1 MAFCE
6 FIPVNCYLRNMLSN
20 RLITLNMLVL
30 AGLMSSC
37 VTFSPPV
44 PMQTEIRNQG
54 QGAISL
60 QTGSSGFGGF
70 LAYSP
75 IEHLSL
81 FTNAYSSY
89 GSLDSYQGSANNY
102 ANKTSYVD
110 FGAGFY
116 TNSSDKVRFELLL
129 AGGIGQADERQNN
142 WLNDINSAFN
152 VASLP
157 YEFHSN
163 FQQFSIQTNL
173 HLLDDKDFGLIFSL
187 RGFGRKL
194 YKYSSNVTP
203 LALSTKKGS
212 VFTGTE
218 LALSMR
224 IHLYKGLSAIGSAG
238 ASYTQHRHE
247 SPYGTVPYFRFGF
260 AYTFKNLSGNSS
272 N

>member
-1 MAFCE
+1 MKQRALIIICSTAS
-6 FIPVNCYLRNMLSN
+6 ILS
-20 RLITLNMLVL
+20 
-30 AGLMSSC
+30 GC

-44 PMQTEIRNQG
+44 PMQTEIRAKG
-54 QGAISL
+54 QVAASL

-75 IEHLSL
+75 LEHLTL

-89 GSLDSYQGSANNY
+89 RSIDAYQGNANNY

-116 TNSSDKVRFELLL
+116 SNSSDKVRFEVFV

-142 WLNDINSAFN
+142 WLNDINSEFN
-152 VASLP
+152 IASFP
-157 YEFHSN
+157 YDFHSN
-163 FQQFSIQTNL
+163 FSQFSVQTNL
-173 HLLDDKDFGLIFSL
+173 HLLDDKDFGIIFSL
-187 RGFGRKL
+187 RGFGRQL

-203 LALSTKKGS
+203 IALATSTGS

-218 LALSMR
+218 LALNLRMN
-224 IHLYKGLSAIGSAG
+224 LYKGFAAIGSVG
-238 ASYTQHRHE
+238 ASYTKHRHE

-260 AYTFKNLSGNSS
+260 SYTFKSLTGDANN
-272 N
+272 